1 MLLPRLLVNSD
12 CSARCGSDVSPAVVV
27 SPAPFVVQRK
37 SLDIAKMEFEA
48 EVTRDSIASLDRAVS
63 DMQDFDELFD
73 A

>member
-12 CSARCGSDVSPAVVV
+12 CSARCSDVSPAVVV